1 MNYDFYE
8 LLTTKTW
15 LLIVL
20 NLVRYCMWPFLSQN
34 VVNFRNYL
42 NVNDLDISP
51 GMSPK
56 VDSGFSVIVG
66 LCIAC
71 WYFASCINWGWGR
84 QERYYSRRIFVPG
97 ADALLVK
104 RMHENAGP
112 YGDFCCHEIAWT
124 SNFHS
129 TSLSFGSVPFATPQ
143 TCYYPARK
151 VVWKVWKWTFG
162 QIPWLY
168 TLYSTLSKTHFS
180 IGPSL

>member
-1 MNYDFYE
+1 MNYEFYE
-8 LLTTKTW
+8 LLTTKTL

-71 WYFASCINWGWGR
+71 WYFAS
-84 QERYYSRRIFVPG
+84 
-97 ADALLVK
+97 
-104 RMHENAGP
+104 
-112 YGDFCCHEIAWT
+112 
-124 SNFHS
+124 
-129 TSLSFGSVPFATPQ
+129 
-143 TCYYPARK
+143 
-151 VVWKVWKWTFG
+151 
-162 QIPWLY
+162 
-168 TLYSTLSKTHFS
+168 
-180 IGPSL
+180 